1 LAPTVFADAE
11 YKHLVDV
18 GSITPRDRLMVR
30 VMGEAGLRAS
40 EVIGLREEDLPELAR
55 GRYQVRVLGKADK
68 ERLVSLP
75 LTSVECFAAISAA
88 EPAAVASTGDL
99 GRAGVPT
106 ECDDVSRGAVPSGG
120 SVGPGPQRE
129 VVEEDCLP

>member
-1 LAPTVFADAE
+1 
-11 YKHLVDV
+11 V
-18 GSITPRDRLMVR
+18 GKPN
-30 VMGEAGLRAS
+30 LRTS
-40 EVIGLREEDLPELAR
+40 EVIGLREKDPLELSR
-55 GRYQVRVLGKADK
+55 GRYQVRVLGKADQ

-75 LTSVECFAAISAA
+75 PTSVEGFAAISAA
-88 EPAAVASTGDL
+88 DPAAVASTGDL